1 MWFRS
6 LPVDYGVPQGSIL
19 GPVLFTVYI
28 INDLLTL
35 PGFMWNKGYCVLIYD
50 EQCQSFLLLVGL
62 CQVKWEICSLLWL
75 GAKSAGNLALILSL
89 FTKKGIACSCAAYR
103 TPKFCAPPA
112 ECLSW
117 VLFPFIIALR
127 PVSLYMCN
135 TQKNNYSYASKYL
148 LILAEKAAH
157 SSSTGQDF

>member
-35 PGFMWNKGYCVLIYD
+35 PDFMWNKGYCVLIYD
-50 EQCQSFLLLVGL
+50 EQCQSFLLLFGL

-89 FTKKGIACSCAAYR
+89 FTKKGIACSVQPTELQNSVHLLLNVCHGCCSLLSLPLDPFLFTCVIHRR
-103 TPKFCAPPA
+103 TIIAMLPNI
-112 ECLSW
+112 CLS
-117 VLFPFIIALR
+117 
-127 PVSLYMCN
+127 
-135 TQKNNYSYASKYL
+135 
-148 LILAEKAAH
+148 
-157 SSSTGQDF
+157 